1 MKTQENYLGL
11 ARRYFRGKSWEVSEK
26 KADHRI
32 TECSYL
38 QLVDTEYSDDGDGGG
53 VTCLHLPPDVWL
65 GILDQLQVMDIVRYP
80 GYYNITKVCNQRD
93 CLRKSKYRY

>member
-26 KADHRI
+26 KAEHRI

-38 QLVDTEYSDDGDGGG
+38 QLVDTEYSDDGDGGGGVGDVGDGGG

-80 GYYNITKVCNQRD
+80 GY
-93 CLRKSKYRY
+93 